1 MMRLPGSAL
10 PVLIVLGLAG
20 CAQMLSWEPDA
31 YIVQPG
37 DTLYQIAWRYSLDY
51 RDLADWNELGRGNLI
66 HPGQKI
72 RLTAPEGWT
81 RRPASA
87 PTPARSSTT
96 RSASSGTDRR
106 SPPPTRTAS
115 PPPSAWRWPAD
126 GSLTGRFGSGSAGGN
141 GINISGRL
149 GQPVVAAAGGHV
161 VYSGSGLIGYG
172 QLIIVKHNDTYL
184 SAYGHNRELR
194 VTEGERVS
202 AGQTIALMGQG
213 PGRQPVLHFE
223 IRRNGKPV
231 DPLRYLPAR

>member
-1 MMRLPGSAL
+1 
-10 PVLIVLGLAG
+10 
-20 CAQMLSWEPDA
+20 MLSWEPDA
-31 YIVQPG
+31 YVVQPG
-37 DTLYQIAWRYSLDY
+37 DTLYQIAWRYKLDY
-51 RDLADWNELGRGNLI
+51 RDLADWNELGRGDLI

-81 RRPASA
+81 RRSASA
-87 PTPARSSTT
+87 TTPN
-96 RSASSGTDRR
+96 RSASAGSDRGD
-106 SPPPTRTAS
+106 PPPARVPS
-115 PPPSAWRWPAD
+115 PPPSAWRWPTD
-126 GSLTGRFGSGSAGGN
+126 GSLKGRFGGDFAGGN
-141 GINISGRL
+141 GIDISGRL
-149 GQPVVAAAGGHV
+149 GQPVLAAAGGHV

-231 DPLRYLPAR
+231 DPLRYLPDR

>member
-1 MMRLPGSAL
+1 MPQPRSAL
-10 PVLIVLGLAG
+10 SVLILLGLAG
-20 CAQMLSWEPDA
+20 CSQMLSWEPDV
-31 YIVQPG
+31 YVVQEG
-37 DTLYQIAWRYSLDY
+37 DTLYKIAWRYNLDY
-51 RDLADWNELGRGNLI
+51 RDIAAWNDLGRGDLI
-66 HPGQKI
+66 YAGQKI
-72 RLTAPEGWT
+72 HLAAPDGWSGRSAKTNTRPPNTADSRSAG
-81 RRPASA
+81 RPK
-87 PTPARSSTT
+87 TPARTN
-96 RSASSGTDRR
+96 
-106 SPPPTRTAS
+106 S
-115 PPPSAWRWPAD
+115 PPPSAWRWPAA
-126 GSLTGRFGSGSAGGN
+126 GELVGRFGSGSGGSN
-141 GINISGRL
+141 GIDISGRI

-231 DPLRYLPAR
+231 DPLRYLPGR